1 MRAADNARMHNVL
14 VDTSALPL
22 EAWLKAVRARRLP
35 LLQRAL
41 RLAVVVAAD
50 APAADAQAAWL
61 SPAERWMRCS
71 LGLDAP
77 ELGLPDQQAPWAAM
91 AALALGASPGDAAWG
106 LAVPVHLLLGRD
118 SLQLA
123 DPTQLQ
129 LDAGHAQALLDA
141 VLPLLHEQ
149 QWQARLLRPGCWL
162 LAHPSL
168 REVRSADPLR
178 AIGRNAASW
187 MPGGDAAAP
196 WRRLLT
202 EIQMVWQDH
211 PVNQQRREL
220 GLPEVNSL
228 WLHGCGVLPLL
239 PSSPFVAD
247 AAQARSWRDG
257 SCAWLGALGD
267 ALPSLPQSRHPH
279 PLRVLQPQPQSA
291 LDVES
296 ACAELDRGFDA
307 ELRQALQAHSAA
319 RVVLAGS
326 RAWIELELRRSRA
339 WRFWRD
345 RAAAQLLERI

>member
-1 MRAADNARMHNVL
+1 MYNVL
-14 VDTSALPL
+14 VDTSALAP
-22 EAWLKAVRARRLP
+22 EAWLQAVRARRMP
-35 LLQRAL
+35 LLRRAL

-50 APAADAQAAWL
+50 APSADAQAAWL
-61 SPAERWMRCS
+61 SPAERWMRRS

-77 ELGLPDQQAPWAAM
+77 ELALPDQQAPWAAL
-91 AALALGASPGDAAWG
+91 AALSVGASPGDAAWG
-106 LAVPVHLLLGRD
+106 LAMPVHLQLGRD

-123 DPTQLQ
+123 DPAQLQ
-129 LDAGHAQALLDA
+129 LDPAHAQSLLDA

-149 QWQARLLRPGCWL
+149 QWQARLLRPACWL

-211 PVNQQRREL
+211 PVNRQRHEL

-228 WLHGCGVLPLL
+228 WLHGCGVLALL
-239 PSSPFVAD
+239 PSSPFVCD
-247 AAQARSWRDG
+247 PAQVQSWRDG

-267 ALPSLPQSRHPH
+267 ALAALPRSRHPH
-279 PLRVLQPQPQSA
+279 PLRVLQPAPQAA

-296 ACAELDRGFDA
+296 ACTELDRRFDL
-307 ELRQALQAHSAA
+307 ELREALQAHAAA
-319 RVVLAGS
+319 RVVLAGARS
-326 RAWIELELRRSRA
+326 WVELELRGSRA
-339 WRFWRD
+339 WHFWRD
-345 RAAAQLLERI
+345 RAAAPLLERI